1 MEAKDNVKIMNYIK
15 SIPGPVGGGT
25 YLSSQ
30 PWGDWAGT
38 CLLSFKQASCKPAL
52 HSEPVSKECPT
63 LGANLL

>member
-1 MEAKDNVKIMNYIK
+1 MEDNDNVKIMNYIR

-30 PWGDWAGT
+30 HWGDRAGM

-52 HSEPVSKECPT
+52 HSEPVLKECPT